1 VELKPPPPPDDTPPD
16 GACNPLFDELL
27 LDPFDELPD
36 DPFDEPLDPLELVPE
51 FDVPED
57 ELELDEDLLPVLV
70 AAWLV
75 PGSTTATTPARAT
88 LARDTVVVVAFSRR
102 RPCSRSATARAI
114 CRAASRSVPE
124 LFTSTSVT
132 RPAVSAVVELSAN
145 VLSAQGHAEPA
156 AGCCVTAQ
164 NCQYLAMRNDASPHA
179 SGTDALRAARDLLI
193 AHRTEYTAAAD
204 RFAWPALDEF
214 NWALDWFDVIAAEH
228 PDRLALRVVG
238 DDGSDE
244 ALSYA
249 AMAARSSQVANWLR
263 GLGVQRGDHVLLM
276 LGNIVPLWEIML
288 AAMKLGA
295 VIIPASTLLQPADLE
310 DRIARGHVRHVI
322 AEAAHTPRFAEVTGD
337 WTRVVVGGAAGWR
350 PYADSAAAPVEFTP
364 DGPTRASDPL
374 LLYFT
379 SGTTSK
385 PKLVGHTQVSYP
397 VGHLSTMYWIGIQP
411 GDVHLNIS
419 SPGWAK
425 HAWSNFFAP
434 WNASATIL
442 ILNQSRFNAQGLL
455 QALGDCGVTT
465 FCAPPTVWRMLI
477 QADLSAADTDVLR
490 ECVAAGEP
498 LNPEVIEQVR
508 KAWGITVRDGF
519 GQTETT
525 AQVGNPPGQPVKP
538 GSMGRPLP
546 GYPVVLVDPVTGEP
560 GRDGEIC
567 LDLSRRPLGL
577 MTGYAD
583 DPERDAEAMRGGY
596 YHTGDVASQDE
607 DGYITYVGRTDDV
620 FKASDY
626 RISPFELESVLIEH
640 AAVAEAAVVP
650 SPDPLR
656 LAVPKAY
663 VLLAVGATPGPELAQ
678 DIMAFVRERVP
689 GYKRIR
695 RVEFGDLPKTI
706 SGKIRRVE
714 LRAQESGP
722 REVRGVTEFWE
733 EDFTR

>member
-1 VELKPPPPPDDTPPD
+1 MPSGH
-16 GACNPLFDELL
+16 GAEAGVC
-27 LDPFDELPD
+27 
-36 DPFDEPLDPLELVPE
+36 
-51 FDVPED
+51 
-57 ELELDEDLLPVLV
+57 
-70 AAWLV
+70 A
-75 PGSTTATTPARAT
+75 G
-88 LARDTVVVVAFSRR
+88 
-102 RPCSRSATARAI
+102 
-114 CRAASRSVPE
+114 
-124 LFTSTSVT
+124 T
-132 RPAVSAVVELSAN
+132 R
-145 VLSAQGHAEPA
+145 
-156 AGCCVTAQ
+156 

-179 SGTDALRAARDLLI
+179 SGTGALRAARDLLLT
-193 AHRTEYTAAAD
+193 HRTDYAAAAAE
-204 RFAWPALDEF
+204 FAWPALDEF

-228 PDRLALRVVG
+228 PGRLALRVVG
-238 DDGSDE
+238 DGGADE
-244 ALSYA
+244 AVSYA

-263 GLGVQRGDHVLLM
+263 GLGVRRGDHVLLM
-276 LGNIVPLWEIML
+276 LGNIVPLWEVML

-310 DRIARGHVRHVI
+310 DRISRGHVKHVI
-322 AEAAHTPRFAEVTGD
+322 AEAAHTPRFAGLSGD
-337 WTRVVVGGAAGWR
+337 WTRVVVGSAGAPGWHS
-350 PYADSAAAPVEFTP
+350 YADSSAASTEFAP
-364 DGPTRASDPL
+364 DGTTRAGDPL

-385 PKLVGHTQVSYP
+385 PKLVSHTHASYP

-434 WNASATIL
+434 WNAQATIL

-455 QALGDCGVTT
+455 ATLGDCGVTT

-477 QADLSAADTDVLR
+477 QADLSAADVSALR

-525 AQVGNPPGQPVKP
+525 AQIGNPPGQPVKA

-567 LDLSRRPLGL
+567 LDLIRRPLGL
-577 MTGYAD
+577 MTGYAGD
-583 DPERDAEAMRGGY
+583 AERDAEAMRGGY
-596 YHTGDVASQDE
+596 YHTGDVASQDD

-640 AAVAEAAVVP
+640 VAIAEAAVVP

-663 VLLAVGATPGPELAQ
+663 VLLAAGAAAGPDLAR
-678 DIMAFVRERVP
+678 DIMAFVRMRVP

-714 LRAQESGP
+714 LRAQETGP
-722 REVRGVTEFWE
+722 RDSRGVTEFWE
-733 EDFTR
+733 EDFTW